1 MPYIAYIL
9 RKELLED
16 EEEARQIVRRSK
28 AFTVTKGHLFR
39 ESVTG
44 VSQKCIT
51 SEEGRMIL
59 NDIHSGTCGHHAS
72 SRTIVAKAYR
82 AGFYWPRA
90 NEMAKDIVDRC
101 EGCQFYS
108 NMSHKPA
115 SALKTIPLVGP
126 FAVWGLDMVGPLRT
140 GRSGFTHVLVAVDK
154 FTKWIEAKP
163 IKNLEASTAVS
174 FIRELTFRYEVP
186 HNIITD
192 NGSYFNSDE
201 FRTFC
206 ASQGT

>member
-1 MPYIAYIL
+1 M
-9 RKELLED
+9 
-16 EEEARQIVRRSK
+16 
-28 AFTVTKGHLFR
+28 KGQLYR
-39 ESVTG
+39 ESATG

-51 SEEGRMIL
+51 PEEGQMIL

-90 NEMAKDIVDRC
+90 NETAKEIVDKC

-115 SALKTIPLVGP
+115 SALKTIPLVWP

-174 FIRELTFRYEVP
+174 FIRELTFRYGVP
-186 HNIITD
+186 HSIITD
-192 NGSYFNSDE
+192 NGSNFDSDE
-201 FRTFC
+201 FRAFC
-206 ASQGT
+206 ASQGTRVDYASVAHPQSNGQAERANGLILKGLKP

>member
-1 MPYIAYIL
+1 MVDLIVDILVITPDWTVPYTAYIL
-9 RKELLED
+9 RKELPED

-28 AFTVTKGHLFR
+28 AFTVIRGLLFR

-44 VSQKCIT
+44 VYQKCIT
-51 SEEGRMIL
+51 PEEGRVIL

-115 SALKTIPLVGP
+115 SALKTIPLV
-126 FAVWGLDMVGPLRT
+126 
-140 GRSGFTHVLVAVDK
+140 
-154 FTKWIEAKP
+154 
-163 IKNLEASTAVS
+163 
-174 FIRELTFRYEVP
+174 
-186 HNIITD
+186 
-192 NGSYFNSDE
+192 
-201 FRTFC
+201 
-206 ASQGT
+206 